1 MYRAASPGGMEY
13 HEERPMAHGGYNAA
27 DTLFKM

>member
-1 MYRAASPGGMEY
+1 MHRTASPGGMEY
-13 HEERPMAHGGYNAA
+13 HKKRPLAHGGYNAA